1 MLSTGRE
8 YDRFVI
14 AIVIIT
20 LIALAFYVV
29 RCNQNQTKLMH
40 KKQTEFTQRLDYLSG
55 QVKETEKTMQDLV
68 HKPAS
73 SEPAS
78 PSCAAEP
85 TAPSPVTSSFQGCR
99 RL

>member
-29 RCNQNQTKLMH
+29 RCNQNQSKLIH
-40 KKQTEFTQRLDYLSG
+40 KKQTEVTQRLDYLSG
-55 QVKETEKTMQDLV
+55 QVKETEKTLQDLV
-68 HKPAS
+68 HTPAS
-73 SEPAS
+73 SKPAS
-78 PSCAAEP
+78 PSPAAEP
-85 TAPSPVTSSFQGCR
+85 TAPSPVTSSFLG
-99 RL
+99 

>member
-14 AIVIIT
+14 AVVIIT

-29 RCNQNQTKLMH
+29 RCNQNQSKLIH
-40 KKQTEFTQRLDYLSG
+40 KKESEFTQRLDYLSG

-68 HKPAS
+68 HTPAS
-73 SEPAS
+73 EPLSPSPAVEPA
-78 PSCAAEP
+78 
-85 TAPSPVTSSFQGCR
+85 APSPVTSSFLG
-99 RL
+99 